1 MFSIGKCIFTIARN
15 KMSVTVGTGNF
26 KYEAVDSWPTLPG
39 GATLIET
46 PGVAVNS
53 QDEIYTFSRNTDH
66 PVMVFNRDGNF
77 LRGFG
82 AGIFS
87 NRTHGILIGPDD
99 TVYCADDGIHTI
111 TKFTREGELLMTIGT
126 PGKSSEIWKG
136 EPFNRPTHAAVS
148 KKSGDI
154 FITDGYGNF
163 RIHKYSAEY
172 L

>member
-1 MFSIGKCIFTIARN
+1 MFSVGKDIFTIARD

-26 KYEAVDSWPTLPG
+26 KYEAVDSWPILPG

-46 PGVAVNS
+46 PGVAVDS

-87 NRTHGILIGPDD
+87 IE
-99 TVYCADDGIHTI
+99 HTE
-111 TKFTREGELLMTIGT
+111 F
-126 PGKSSEIWKG
+126 
-136 EPFNRPTHAAVS
+136 
-148 KKSGDI
+148 
-154 FITDGYGNF
+154 
-163 RIHKYSAEY
+163 
-172 L
+172 